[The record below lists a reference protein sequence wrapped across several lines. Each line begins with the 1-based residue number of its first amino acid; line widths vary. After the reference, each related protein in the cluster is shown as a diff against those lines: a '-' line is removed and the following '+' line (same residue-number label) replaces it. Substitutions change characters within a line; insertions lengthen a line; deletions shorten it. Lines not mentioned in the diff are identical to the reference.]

1 MPVLS
6 NELRSDTEPSRENL
20 RDRSP
25 MISVIVP
32 TRDRPESLRRCLDA
46 LAVQSALD
54 DFEVIVVDDGS
65 ADPRAVEEIV
75 DRHSFARVIRLDH
88 LGPAGARNAGGASA
102 RGRFV
107 CFTDDDC
114 EPAPLWA
121 ARLVDALES
130 GADAV
135 AGSTR
140 NADPRSVLAVA
151 AEIIVSAPAA
161 STKSTAP
168 NIAFAPS
175 NNLGCRRVIFDS
187 ILFDESYPAAAG
199 EDRDWCA
206 RLLAAGY
213 DLYSEPAAVVVH
225 HSQSTVGGFL
235 RQQSRYGRGAY
246 RFRARATQ
254 GRLEPP
260 RFYARLIGRGFAG
273 GARVGLLVCLAQLA
287 TAGGYIAEWTA
298 SRAAAAEEPSNSLRN
313 RRHADE
319 MVDEM
324 KGHRGNGEGEAA
336 PAHEH
341 AVQGVVEDDDY
352 GDQPQRRPDLP
363 ADTGRE

>member
-1 MPVLS
+1 V
-6 NELRSDTEPSRENL
+6 
-20 RDRSP
+20 
-25 MISVIVP
+25 ISVIVP

-54 DFEVIVVDDGS
+54 EFEVIVVDDGS
-65 ADPRAVEEIV
+65 AGPRAVEEV
-75 DRHSFARVIRLDH
+75 VGRHSFARVIRLDH
-88 LGPAGARNAGGASA
+88 SGPAGARNAGVASA

-140 NADPRSVLAVA
+140 NADPRSALAVA
-151 AEIIVSAPAA
+151 AEIIVSAPVA
-161 STKSTAP
+161 STELTAP
-168 NIAFAPS
+168 NLAFAPS

-213 DLYSEPAAVVVH
+213 VLRLEPAAVVIH
-225 HSQSTVGGFL
+225 HSQSTLRGFL
-235 RQQSRYGRGAY
+235 RQQLRYGRGAY

-260 RFYARLIGRGFAG
+260 RFYARLVGRGFAG
-273 GARVGLLVCLAQLA
+273 GANVGLLVCLAQLA

-298 SRAAAAEEPSNSLRN
+298 SRAAAAEESPNSLRH

-324 KGHRGNGEGEAA
+324 KRHRGDGEGEAA

-341 AVQGVVEDDDY
+341 AVQGVVEDDNY
-352 GDQPQRRPDLP
+352 NDQPQRRLDFP
-363 ADTGRE
+363 ADASRE

>member
-1 MPVLS
+1 
-6 NELRSDTEPSRENL
+6 
-20 RDRSP
+20 

-46 LAVQSALD
+46 LAVQSVLD

-65 ADPRAVEEIV
+65 ADPRPVEEIAEE
-75 DRHSFARVIRLDH
+75 HSFVRVIRLDH
-88 LGPAGARNAGGASA
+88 SGPAGARNAGVASA

-114 EPAPLWA
+114 EPTPLWV
-121 ARLVDALES
+121 ARLVDALEA

-140 NADPRSVLAVA
+140 NAGSRSALAVA
-151 AEIIVSAPAA
+151 AEIIVSAPGA
-161 STKSTAP
+161 STECTAP
-168 NIAFAPS
+168 NLAFAPS

-187 ILFDESYPAAAG
+187 ILFDESYPVAAG

-213 DLYSEPAAVVVH
+213 ALRSEPEAVVIH
-225 HSQSTVGGFL
+225 HSQSTLRGFL

-260 RFYARLIGRGFAG
+260 RFYARLVGRGFAG
-273 GARVGLLVCLAQLA
+273 GASVGLLVCLAQLA
-287 TAGGYIAEWTA
+287 TAGGYIAEWAA
-298 SRAAAAEEPSNSLRN
+298 SRAAAAEEAPNSRRN
-313 RRHADE
+313 RSHADE
-319 MVDEM
+319 MVDDM
-324 KGHRGNGEGEAA
+324 KRHRGNGEGEAP
-336 PAHEH
+336 PAH
-341 AVQGVVEDDDY
+341 
-352 GDQPQRRPDLP
+352 
-363 ADTGRE
+363 